1 MQARRYRFCDTRRL
15 ARLSAVGGYGALFIL
30 RLDKSAGNTIDK
42 AVLPAGAV
50 CRVFGRSVRRAAPFV
65 MMDMKKIAM
74 LAMSLLAMSC
84 AGTPSAPVE
93 SAAEVQNAQPALA
106 LSAHPDN
113 RAGDAFDELWGEKV
127 PDPYRWL
134 EDVSDPEVKAWMK
147 AQDSRARE
155 YLSQLPTRSGYEAR
169 LSELLYVPSISTPL
183 VRGKLAFYFERGAR
197 DEKSLL
203 YVRDLSEPDSAKR
216 LLLDPNQLSPDGSV
230 SIGDIYPSWDG
241 KLMAYTLK
249 ANNAD
254 QAVVHVMD
262 VATGKDLPDILESG
276 RYADPQWL
284 ADGSGFYYT
293 HFPLDESIPV
303 DERPGMTDV
312 RFHRMGTAEAE
323 DAVIVA
329 PLKDATK
336 FHYPMISKDG
346 NWLIYS
352 IQDGWNGN
360 SLKVM
365 HRASAGAEWLELP
378 VKPSTTYE
386 PMIVDNVLYLMTND
400 GASRYRIV
408 KIDLG
413 SDKIRANA
421 AVPWPEVAAEYS
433 GRLDV
438 SNWQEIVPEF
448 EDRVIQ
454 NYTVIG
460 GKLFVMT
467 LKDVVNQLEVYD
479 TSGKLLKSV
488 ALPDKGSI
496 ISLSGSDDAEALY
509 FKFTSYRIPA
519 NVYRVDAASLEV
531 SVWAE
536 ISTPAK
542 IDDVVS
548 EQRFAVSK
556 DGTKVPYFVLRRK
569 DAKLDGTARTMIYGY
584 GGFNVA
590 ITPSFNP
597 AAYAWVENGGIYVYS
612 VLRGGSE
619 YGETWHQ
626 AGMGMHKQNV
636 FDDYY
641 AVAEDLIANNYTR
654 RESVAAYGGSNGGLL
669 TGAALTQRPDLYGAI
684 LCAVPLLDMLR
695 YQKYGS
701 GRTWIGEYGNA
712 EASEAEYRNI
722 RAYSPYANVR
732 DEKYPAVLFLG
743 ADSDDRVDP
752 MHARKMTAAIQ
763 DHTTNAEAPVL
774 LRIEKNSG
782 HGGADLTSQR
792 IAQFADM
799 FAFLDVVLK

>member
-1 MQARRYRFCDTRRL
+1 
-15 ARLSAVGGYGALFIL
+15 
-30 RLDKSAGNTIDK
+30 
-42 AVLPAGAV
+42 
-50 CRVFGRSVRRAAPFV
+50 

-74 LAMSLLAMSC
+74 LAVSLLAMSC
-84 AGTPSAPVE
+84 AGAPPAPVE
-93 SAAEVQNAQPALA
+93 SAAEAVKAQPEIALA
-106 LSAHPDN
+106 AHPDN
-113 RAGDAFDELWGEKV
+113 RAGDAYDELWGEKV

-134 EDVSDPEVKAWMK
+134 EDASDADVQAWMK
-147 AQDSRARE
+147 GQDARARA
-155 YLSQLPTRSGYEAR
+155 YLSQLPARGGYEAR
-169 LSELLYVPSISTPL
+169 LSELLYVPSVSTPI
-183 VRGKLAFYFERGAR
+183 VRGKMAFYFERGAR

-203 YVRDLSEPDSAKR
+203 YVRDLSQPEGEKR
-216 LLLDPNQLSPDGSV
+216 LLLDPNRLSPDGSV
-230 SIGDIYPSWDG
+230 SVGDIYPSKDG
-241 KLMAYTLK
+241 RLMAYTLK

-262 VATGKDLPDILESG
+262 VATGKDLPDTIESG
-276 RYADPQWL
+276 RYADPAWL
-284 ADGSGFYYT
+284 EDGSGFYYT
-293 HFPLDESIPV
+293 RFPTDASIPV

-312 RFHRMGTAEAE
+312 RFHRMGTSEAE
-323 DAVIVA
+323 DQVIVG

-336 FHYPMISKDG
+336 FHYPMLSTDG

-365 HRASAGAEWLELP
+365 HRASADAAWLELP
-378 VKPSTTYE
+378 AKPSTTYE
-386 PMIVDNVLYLMTND
+386 PMIVDDVLYLMTND

-408 KIDLG
+408 KVDLG
-413 SDKIRANA
+413 SEKLKANA
-421 AVPWPEVAAEYS
+421 AVPWPEVASEYA
-433 GRLDV
+433 GRLDAA
-438 SNWQEIVPEF
+438 NWQEIVPEF
-448 EDRVIQ
+448 GDRVIQ
-454 NYTVIG
+454 NFTVIG
-460 GKLFVMT
+460 GRLFVMT

-479 TSGKLLKSV
+479 LSGKHLKTV
-488 ALPDKGSI
+488 ELPDKGSI
-496 ISLSGSDDAEALY
+496 ISLSGSGRAEALY

-519 NVYRVDAASLEV
+519 NVYRVDAASLDL

-536 ISTPAK
+536 IETPAK
-542 IDDVVS
+542 IDEVVS

-597 AAYAWVENGGIYVYS
+597 AVYAWVENGGIYVYS

-626 AGMGMHKQNV
+626 AGMGMNKQNV

-641 AVAEDLIANNYTR
+641 AVAEDLIANGYTR
-654 RESVAAYGGSNGGLL
+654 KESVAAYGGSNGGLL

-684 LCAVPLLDMLR
+684 LCAVPLLDMIR
-695 YQKYGS
+695 YQKFGS

-732 DEKYPAVLFLG
+732 DVKYPAVLFLG

-763 DHTTNAEAPVL
+763 DHTTDAAAPVL

-799 FAFLDVVLK
+799 YSFLDAVLK